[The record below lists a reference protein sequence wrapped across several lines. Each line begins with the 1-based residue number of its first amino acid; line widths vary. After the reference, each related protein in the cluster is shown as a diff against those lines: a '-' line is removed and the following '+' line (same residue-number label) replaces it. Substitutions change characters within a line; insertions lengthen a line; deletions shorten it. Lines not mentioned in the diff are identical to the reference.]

1 MMYIFMY
8 ISVMTKE
15 YSLADARRSLPDV
28 LDAVE
33 AGVEVRLTRRGKP
46 VAVVVSVS
54 EYDRLTQKR
63 VIFAQALGEFRKRFP
78 QGAGGVGSR
87 YWSSIRDRGRGRKVV
102 L

>member
-1 MMYIFMY
+1 MY
-8 ISVMTKE
+8 ISLVTKE
-15 YSLADARRSLPDV
+15 YSLADARRNLADV

-33 AGVEVRLTRRGKP
+33 VGAEVRLTRRGKP

-54 EYDRLTQKR
+54 EYERLTQKR
-63 VIFAQALGEFRKRFP
+63 VSFAQALKEFRERFP

-87 YWSSIRDRGRGRKVV
+87 YWSSLRDRGRGRKVV

>member
-1 MMYIFMY
+1 VY
-8 ISVMTKE
+8 ISLVTKE
-15 YSLADARRSLPDV
+15 YSLADARRNLAEV

-33 AGVEVRLTRRGKP
+33 VGAEVRLTRRGKP

-63 VIFAQALGEFRKRFP
+63 VSFAQALGELRKRFP
-78 QGAGGVGSR
+78 QAAGGVGSR
-87 YWSSIRDRGRGRKVV
+87 YWTSLRDRGRGRQVV